1 MSLGRGIGATYRLQL
16 GPRLGF
22 FQAAAVVPYLASLGI
37 ETLYCSP
44 VAEAVP
50 NSAHG
55 YDGIEPTML
64 RRELG
69 GEVGYAALV
78 AACEAHG
85 LGILIDLVP
94 NHLATYTKGPWWRRL
109 LAEGPD
115 AEIAEVFDIEWDRPP
130 AKAKVTLP
138 LLDRPLPDALAAGL
152 VHLARRDGAAV
163 LVVGEV
169 DLPVAGGACSPG
181 DDVAEVLAAQHYR
194 LVDWHDAADRN
205 YRRFFDIDGL
215 VGVRVEIPEVF
226 AATHELVISLAHSGR
241 LSALRID
248 HVDGLREPT
257 AYLARLAKA
266 CDVPIVVEKILMGDE
281 VLRDDWPVLGTTGYE
296 VIDDLAGALIDPSG
310 LDRLREMSALEGEA
324 DPGPLSVHT
333 RRLVAETSFPGEL
346 AHFADA
352 LGVARDALID
362 TVVAL
367 PRYRTYLDAT
377 NRRSE
382 EEAIWHA
389 AAEAAGTP
397 ALAEAIVRP
406 ASLDA
411 TLGLQQL
418 TGAIMAKGVEDTAW
432 YRMAGPLALCEVGG
446 DPGRPRHDGLERLFA
461 RALDRQQRHQ
471 AGLAPGTTHDTKRS
485 EDVRCRLYALSEADE
500 RFAHGLARF
509 RRELNVPIDGSSFG
523 FETRLVAELALGM
536 LAPLA
541 DDRMANGYEPIG
553 DAAASDGVL
562 CGRFASVLQ
571 KAAREAKVH
580 SSWRAP
586 DQAYEARLIAI
597 GTRALE
603 RHGELLV
610 KCFGTLVDELARL
623 GAVNSLSAVLLR
635 HVLPGIPD
643 CYEGDERWDLCL
655 VDPDNRRDINF
666 GALAA
671 ALSQMAGAGASSA
684 DLPAMRRHWR
694 DGRVKL
700 LVTSRCLSARRSHP
714 DAFGISARLERLEAR
729 GGAARSVI
737 AAGRHGTA
745 GSFVLGIA
753 TRQASALAAEDGD
766 LPVGPSYAG
775 TSLALPPGTPQR
787 FLEVLGGRKVAAKDG
802 VLFLPEVLEELPVA
816 LLVALDREPSRP
828 DPRGGFR

>member
-1 MSLGRGIGATYRLQL
+1 MSLRRGIGATYRIQL

-22 FQAAAVVPYLASLGI
+22 FQAAAIVPYLAALGI

-44 VAEAVP
+44 IAEAVP
-50 NSAHG
+50 KSPHG

-85 LGILIDLVP
+85 LGILVDLVP
-94 NHLATYTKGPWWRRL
+94 NHLATYPMGPWWRRL

-115 AEIAEVFDIEWDRPP
+115 SEIAEVFDVDWDWPA

-138 LLDRPLPDALAAGL
+138 LLDRPLPDALAAGAVRL
-152 VHLARRDGAAV
+152 GERDGTVV
-163 LVVGEV
+163 LLVGNA
-169 DLPVAGGACSPG
+169 DLPVAGGAASLG

-226 AATHELVISLAHSGR
+226 AATHELVISLARSGR
-241 LSALRID
+241 LSALRVD
-248 HVDGLREPT
+248 HIDGLREPT
-257 AYLARLAKA
+257 AYLARLAAA
-266 CDVPIVVEKILMGDE
+266 CDVPIVVEKILSGDE

-296 VIDDLAGALIDPSG
+296 VIDDLAGALVDPAG
-310 LDRLREMSALEGEA
+310 LERLRQAAAAEGET
-324 DPGPLSVHT
+324 DPGPLSVAT
-333 RRLVAETSFPGEL
+333 RRLVAEASFPGEL
-346 AHFADA
+346 ARFADA
-352 LGVARDALID
+352 LGVGTKALVD

-377 NRRSE
+377 ERRE
-382 EEAIWHA
+382 EDVAIWHA
-389 AAEAAGTP
+389 AGQAAGTT
-397 ALAEAIVRP
+397 AVADAIVHP
-406 ASLDA
+406 ASLNA

-432 YRMAGPLALCEVGG
+432 YRLAGPLALCEVGG
-446 DPGRPRHDGLERLFA
+446 DPGRPRQDGLERLVA

-471 AGLAPGTTHDTKRS
+471 AGLIPGTTHDTKRS
-485 EDVRCRLYALSEADE
+485 EDVRCRLYALSEVDE
-500 RFAHGLARF
+500 RFGSGLARF
-509 RRELNVPIDGSSFG
+509 RRELNLPEDGSSFG
-523 FETRLVAELALGM
+523 FETRLVAELALGV
-536 LAPLA
+536 LPPLE
-541 DDRMANGYEPIG
+541 DDRVAHGYEPIG
-553 DAAASDGVL
+553 DAVDGDAAL
-562 CGRFASVLQ
+562 CERFASVLR
-571 KAAREAKVH
+571 KAAREAKEH

-586 DQAYEARLIAI
+586 DEDYEERLIAI

-603 RHGELLV
+603 RRGELLRA
-610 KCFGTLVDELARL
+610 CFGSLVDELCRL

-643 CYEGDERWDLCL
+643 CYEGDERWDLSL

-666 GALAA
+666 EALAN
-671 ALSQMAGAGASSA
+671 ALAQMAGAGAGVA
-684 DLPAMRRHWR
+684 DLPAMRRRWR

-700 LVTSRCLSARRSHP
+700 LVTSRCLAARQRHA
-714 DAFGISARLERLEAR
+714 DAFAIKARLEQL
-729 GGAARSVI
+729 AANGPAAPSVI
-737 AAGRHGTA
+737 AAARHGAA
-745 GSFVLGIA
+745 GSYALGVA
-753 TRQASALAAEDGD
+753 TRHASALSADEGD
-766 LPVGPSYAG
+766 LPAGPSYAG
-775 TSLALPPGTPQR
+775 TSLALPPGAPQR

-802 VLFLPEVLEELPVA
+802 GLLLGEVLAELPVA
-816 LLVALDREPSRP
+816 LLVALDPEA
-828 DPRGGFR
+828 